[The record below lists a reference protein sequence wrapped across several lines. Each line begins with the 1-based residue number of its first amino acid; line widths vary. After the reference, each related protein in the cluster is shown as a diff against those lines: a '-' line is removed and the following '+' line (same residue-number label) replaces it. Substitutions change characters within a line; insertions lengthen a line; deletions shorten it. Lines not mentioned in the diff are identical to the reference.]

1 MAKLGYQEGQGLGK
15 DSTGIVVP
23 IEAVRRDKKAGVG
36 LTPAE
41 PVLTTEQSDLVEVI
55 CSGKNVFYTGSAGCG
70 KSTVLRAFVKKLRE
84 ENKEVNIIAP
94 TGRGIGSFTSVV
106 LAVTNPA
113 YQPLLTSMGRHS
125 GLMLVGP
132 RTT

>member
-15 DSTGIVVP
+15 DGTGIVAP
-23 IEAVRRDKKAGVG
+23 IEAVKRDKKAGIG

-41 PVLTTEQSDLVEVI
+41 PILTTEQSDLVELI

-70 KSTVLRAFVKKLRE
+70 KSTVLRAFVKKLRA

-94 TGRGIGSFTSVV
+94 TGRGI
-106 LAVTNPA
+106 
-113 YQPLLTSMGRHS
+113 
-125 GLMLVGP
+125 
-132 RTT
+132 